1 MKMIIIFKYFII
13 FMSIFKRL
21 LTNKKG
27 SSKSIIK
34 NSVIAGTII
43 FSGFGNDVLAKG
55 KSYVA
60 VEPLVCDL
68 VKSIAL
74 PSDKVTCLVDRKQ
87 DVHDLKINPRQAQL
101 LNSAD
106 KVFTLGKEMTPTMK
120 NWEDKSNTVVVG
132 VSAIEVENPSS
143 EEGGAFEWAG
153 LFELTAGNYKWSFA
167 KVDGEYADPAMKMV
181 ILESDDIELSEE
193 LAEELLGSDQ
203 NIEKSNN
210 GILSASDKAFVLNFD
225 QKKDIT
231 EFNVEIK
238 KDGKYAFFTEHMPF
252 EFEADEHFFKDLA
265 KNDIEPVAQ
274 EPDMGGHSE
283 HGAEGFE
290 WAGTF
295 DLKEGSY
302 KWSFAKVDGEY
313 ADPAMKMVILK
324 SGDIEE
330 SEELA
335 KELLESDDS
344 IYKADND
351 VLLASSKA
359 ISLNFDQGKESTVF
373 NVEIKKSGKYTFFTE
388 HMPFE
393 FEADEHFFK
402 DVSNNDVEP
411 IAQVPDEGDGHHH
424 HHHHGHGSLDP
435 HVWHDPANI
444 IKMSKVISKN
454 LKKDISIFN
463 RKDRK
468 SINERI
474 DSTESLLSGLN
485 EWILDQVT
493 TIPEQDRVL
502 VSKHKAMDYYGAA
515 FGFETVSLLDFLG
528 DSSSLRPENISST
541 LNMLKEE
548 NVKAIFPEQIPA
560 SKLLKNLSR
569 QSSVPLASNQ
579 IFVDGLMMK
588 GNTISV
594 AVHNTCTI
602 VDSLGGS
609 CDKESGSNLES
620 EWYKLSD

>member
-1 MKMIIIFKYFII
+1 
-13 FMSIFKRL
+13 MSIFKRL
-21 LTNKKG
+21 LTKKTS

-43 FSGFGNDVLAKG
+43 FSGFGQDVMAKG

-74 PSDKVTCLVDRKQ
+74 TSDQVTCLVDRKQ

-153 LFELTAGNYKWSFA
+153 LFELSAGNYKWSFA

-265 KNDIEPVAQ
+265 KNNIEPVAQ

-295 DLKEGSY
+295 DLEEGSY

-344 IYKADND
+344 IYKGDND

-424 HHHHGHGSLDP
+424 HHHGHGSLDP

-485 EWILDQVT
+485 GWIVDQVS

>member
-1 MKMIIIFKYFII
+1 MKMIIILRYLRF
-13 FMSIFKRL
+13 FMSILKRL
-21 LTNKKG
+21 LTNKTG
-27 SSKSIIK
+27 SSKSIIR
-34 NSVIAGTII
+34 NSVIAGTIV
-43 FSGFGNDVLAKG
+43 FSGFGQDVLAKG

-74 PSDKVTCLVDRKQ
+74 PSDEVSCLVDRKQ

-153 LFELTAGNYKWSFA
+153 LFELSAGNYKWSFA

-210 GILSASDKAFVLNFD
+210 GILSVSDKAFVLNFD

-274 EPDMGGHSE
+274 EPDMGGHSA

-295 DLKEGSY
+295 DLEEGSY

-324 SGDIEE
+324 SGDIED

-351 VLLASSKA
+351 VLLVSSKA

-424 HHHHGHGSLDP
+424 HHHGHGSLDP

-468 SINERI
+468 SINEKI
-474 DSTESLLSGLN
+474 DSTESILSSLN
-485 EWILDQVT
+485 GWIVAQVS
-493 TIPEQDRVL
+493 TIPEQNRVL

-528 DSSSLRPENISST
+528 DSSSLRPENIGST
-541 LNMLKEE
+541 LDMLKEA
-548 NVKAIFPEQIPA
+548 NVKAILPEQIPA

-588 GNTISV
+588 GNTVSV

-602 VDSLGGS
+602 VDSLGGT

>member
-1 MKMIIIFKYFII
+1 
-13 FMSIFKRL
+13 MSIFKRL

-43 FSGFGNDVLAKG
+43 FSGFGQDVMAKG

-74 PSDKVTCLVDRKQ
+74 PSDEVTCLVDRKQ

-153 LFELTAGNYKWSFA
+153 LFELSAGNYKWSFA

-295 DLKEGSY
+295 DLEEGSY

-330 SEELA
+330 SEEFA

-424 HHHHGHGSLDP
+424 HHHGHGSLDP

-474 DSTESLLSGLN
+474 DLTESLLSGLN
-485 EWILDQVT
+485 GWIVDQVS

-502 VSKHKAMDYYGAA
+502 VSKHKAMDYYGSA

-609 CDKESGSNLES
+609 CNKDSGSNLES